1 VPVASAV
8 RRHVHVYV
16 SVMDTAH
23 TCRCWTGWSGSRLDI
38 SRRYHIGR
46 RPVSGRARCLVDTGY
61 CRIAISAPGHRRLT
75 SGWDTVLRHSQRR
88 STCEERGNYCE
99 TFQGD
104 HGHPPKRIRLH
115 SPVALDSD
123 AKPLVHD
130 GLVCSDVIADGTVRP
145 DRGDD
150 LDRPIEKKWVY
161 LFIGSSVGFSTHVR
175 DTLPAPSAPAS
186 ANHNPTWAL
195 AACMIGSRHER

>member
-1 VPVASAV
+1 MPVASAV
-8 RRHVHVYV
+8 RGHGHVHV

-23 TCRCWTGWSGSRLDI
+23 TCRCWSGWSRSRLDI
-38 SRRYHIGR
+38 SRRCDIGR
-46 RPVSGRARCLVDTGY
+46 RPVSGRARRLVDTGY
-61 CRIAISAPGHRRLT
+61 CRIAVSAPGHRRLT

-88 STCEERGNYCE
+88 STCEERGDYRE

-123 AKPLVHD
+123 AKPPVHD
-130 GLVCSDVIADGTVRP
+130 GLVCSDVIADGTMRP

-150 LDRPIEKKWVY
+150 LDRPIEKNGS
-161 LFIGSSVGFSTHVR
+161 ICSSVPV
-175 DTLPAPSAPAS
+175 SA
-186 ANHNPTWAL
+186 
-195 AACMIGSRHER
+195 SRHTSMTISRRRQLQRAPIISRPGRLPPA